1 MDITRAAIEK
11 NRITIVAL
19 IVIVASGL
27 SAYSSMPRAEDPGFI
42 IRTAMVVTQFPG
54 ASPERVEMLITDQ
67 LEKTIQEIPELDF
80 ITSQSKT
87 GVSIIAVNIQERY
100 RDMRPIWDSLR
111 RKIDR
116 ARPEL
121 PAGVIGPTVNDEFG
135 DLFGIIITV
144 TGDGFSYAEV
154 KDVADQ
160 VRDLLLRIDLV
171 AKVDIYGAQE
181 ERVFVEYNN
190 ARLAEIGLSPLQLRN
205 ILENRNIII
214 PGGNVRTGTERISL
228 EPSGNFESVE
238 DIGRTVITLPGRSDL
253 LFLEDLATVYRG
265 YVDPPSTKLTSSGEA
280 GLGLAISMREGGN
293 LIELGAEIREL
304 LNRIGTGY
312 PIGID
317 FDIVA
322 FQPDVVDRKV
332 QNFVGNV
339 YQAVGIV
346 VLVMLLMLGVRTG
359 LIVATLIPAAMIMSL
374 MVMSLLDIWL
384 DQMSLAALIISLGLL
399 VDNAIVMAESIMV
412 QMAAGKDRL
421 EAAVD
426 SARELRIPL
435 LTSSLTT
442 AAAFL
447 PTYLAQS
454 TTGEYVAPIFKV
466 VTITLLASW
475 ILTLTMIPMLC
486 VMFLKVKAAPEGGR
500 FNSRFY
506 RTYRVTLLML
516 VRHPYLSMA
525 GVVLILFLALSGL
538 GRVPNVF
545 FPLSD
550 TPMFT
555 AELELPLGRAIERSE
570 EVVQEI
576 DAFIRSELMVNED
589 RTEGVTTWSSYI
601 GRGAPRFVLSYA
613 PVQPSPEYS
622 FMIFNTTSAAVIPTT
637 IEQIEAFCMGR
648 FPDLLTTIQPL
659 QLGPPLENPVEIR
672 LSGESTDVLFPIVE
686 QVKAELA
693 SIPGSKDIGDDWGQ
707 RTKKLVVKINEPRAQ
722 RAGVTNQDVAIS
734 LQTILSGFDT
744 TDYREEN
751 EIIPVTLRSVAADR
765 QDVGKLDSLNVYSQ
779 VTGSSVPLKQV
790 ADVSV
795 AWEPAR
801 ILRRDRLKT
810 VTVHAGLLP
819 GVTAQSITDQIEPR
833 LTEQEQDWPIGYF
846 YEFGGELETSGK
858 AGQSVVA
865 QMPVGGLIILL
876 LLIGQ
881 FNSVRRTLIILLT
894 IPLGLVGVTVGLIVA
909 DSYLG
914 FMTSLGIISL
924 AGIVINNGIVL
935 IDRIKIEMEQNGL
948 ESRRAVIEAGPRRLR
963 PILLATTTT
972 VGGLIPLW
980 LGGGPMYEPMAI
992 AIIFGLLFATMLT
1005 LGVVPVLYTI
1015 LFRLRFKG
1023 FQY

>member
-11 NRITIVAL
+11 NRITVVAL
-19 IVIVASGL
+19 IVILVSGV
-27 SAYSSMPRAEDPGFI
+27 SGYFNMPRAEDPGFV
-42 IRTAMVVTQFPG
+42 IRTAVVVTQFPG
-54 ASPERVEMLITDQ
+54 ASPERVEMLITDK
-67 LEKTIQEIPELDF
+67 LEEVIQEIPELDF
-80 ITSQSKT
+80 IGSQSKT
-87 GVSIIAVNIQERY
+87 GVSIINVNIEERY
-100 RDMRPIWDSLR
+100 GDMRPIWDSLR
-111 RKIDR
+111 RKVDR

-121 PAGVIGPTVNDEFG
+121 PDGIIGPMVNDEFG
-135 DLFGIIITV
+135 DIFGIILTV

-154 KDVADQ
+154 KEVADQ

-171 AKVDIYGAQE
+171 AKVDIYGAQD

-190 ARLAEIGLSPLQLRN
+190 ARLAELGLSPLQLRN
-205 ILENRNIII
+205 ILQNRHIII
-214 PGGNVRTGTERISL
+214 PGGSVNTGIERISL

-238 DIGRTVITLPGRSDL
+238 DLGRTVITLPGRSDL
-253 LFLEDLATVYRG
+253 VFLEDLATIYRG
-265 YVDPPSTKLTSSGEA
+265 YVDPPTTKLTTSGRS

-293 LIELGAEIREL
+293 LIALGDEIRAL
-304 LNRIGTGY
+304 VDQIRTAY

-322 FQPDVVDRKV
+322 FQPEVVDGKV
-332 QNFVGNV
+332 RNFIGNV

-346 VLVMLLMLGVRTG
+346 VLVMLVMLGLRTG
-359 LIVATLIPAAMIMSL
+359 LTVATLIPTAMIMSL
-374 MVMSLLDIWL
+374 MVMSFLDIGL

-412 QMAAGKDRL
+412 QMAAGKDRVA
-421 EAAVD
+421 AAVD

-486 VMFLKVKAAPEGGR
+486 VLFLKVKARPEGSR

-506 RTYRVTLLML
+506 RTYRGTLMML
-516 VRHPYLSMA
+516 VRHPYVSIA
-525 GVVLILFLALSGL
+525 GVVAIFAIALSGL
-538 GRVPNVF
+538 GRVPNIF

-576 DAFIRSELMVNED
+576 DAFIRRELMIED
-589 RTEGVTTWSSYI
+589 SRPEGVTNWSSYI
-601 GRGAPRFVLSYA
+601 GRGAPRFVLSYNPA
-613 PVQPSPEYS
+613 QPSPEYS
-622 FMIFNTTSAAVIPTT
+622 FMILNTTSPDEIPGA
-637 IEQIEAFCMGR
+637 IEKIEAFCLER
-648 FPDLLTTIQPL
+648 FPDLQTTIQPL
-659 QLGPPLENPVEIR
+659 HLGPPLEHPVEIR
-672 LSGESTDVLFPIVE
+672 LSGESTDVLFPVVE

-693 SIPGSKDIGDDWGQ
+693 SIPGTKDIGDDWGQ

-722 RAGVTNQDVAIS
+722 RAGVTNQDIAIS
-734 LQTILSGFDT
+734 LQTVLSGFDT

-751 EIIPVTLRSVAADR
+751 EVIPVTLRSVAADR

-779 VTGSSVPLKQV
+779 VTGRSVPLKQV

-795 AWEPAR
+795 DWEPAR

-810 VTVHAGLLP
+810 VTVHSGILR
-819 GVTAQSITDQIEPR
+819 GVTAQMITDQIESR
-833 LTEQEQDWPIGYF
+833 LSEQEKTW
-846 YEFGGELETSGK
+846 K
-858 AGQSVVA
+858 VCQS
-865 QMPVGGLIILL
+865 
-876 LLIGQ
+876 
-881 FNSVRRTLIILLT
+881 
-894 IPLGLVGVTVGLIVA
+894 
-909 DSYLG
+909 
-914 FMTSLGIISL
+914 
-924 AGIVINNGIVL
+924 
-935 IDRIKIEMEQNGL
+935 
-948 ESRRAVIEAGPRRLR
+948 
-963 PILLATTTT
+963 
-972 VGGLIPLW
+972 
-980 LGGGPMYEPMAI
+980 
-992 AIIFGLLFATMLT
+992 
-1005 LGVVPVLYTI
+1005 
-1015 LFRLRFKG
+1015 
-1023 FQY
+1023 

>member
-1 MDITRAAIEK
+1 MDITRIAIEK
-11 NRITIVAL
+11 NRITVVAL
-19 IVIVASGL
+19 IVILVSGVSGYL
-27 SAYSSMPRAEDPGFI
+27 NMPRAEDPGFV
-42 IRTAMVVTQFPG
+42 IRTAVVVTQFPG
-54 ASPERVEMLITDQ
+54 ASPERVEMLITDK
-67 LEKTIQEIPELDF
+67 LEEVIQEIPELDF
-80 ITSQSKT
+80 IRSQSKT
-87 GVSIIAVNIQERY
+87 GVSIINVNIQERY
-100 RDMRPIWDSLR
+100 SDMRPIWDSLR
-111 RKIDR
+111 RKVDR

-121 PAGVIGPTVNDEFG
+121 PDGIIGPLVNDEFG
-135 DLFGIIITV
+135 DIFGIIVTV
-144 TGDGFSYAEV
+144 TGDDFSYAEV
-154 KDVADQ
+154 KEIADQ

-190 ARLAEIGLSPLQLRN
+190 ARLAELGLSPLQLRN
-205 ILENRNIII
+205 ILQNRNIII
-214 PGGNVRTGTERISL
+214 PGGNVNTGIERISL

-238 DIGRTVITLPGRSDL
+238 DLGRTVITLPGRSDL
-253 LFLEDLATVYRG
+253 VFLEDLASVYRG
-265 YVDPPSTKLTSSGEA
+265 YVDPPTTKLTTSGRE

-293 LIELGAEIREL
+293 IIALGEEVRGLLDRIR
-304 LNRIGTGY
+304 TAY

-322 FQPDVVDRKV
+322 FQPQVVDGKV
-332 QNFVGNV
+332 RNFIGNV
-339 YQAVGIV
+339 YQAIGIV
-346 VLVMLLMLGVRTG
+346 VVVMLLMLGVRTG
-359 LIVATLIPAAMIMSL
+359 LTVATLIPTAMIMSL
-374 MVMSLLDIWL
+374 MVMSFLDIWL

-412 QMAAGKDRL
+412 QMAAGKGRI

-486 VMFLKVKAAPEGGR
+486 VLFLKVKAEPEGAR
-500 FNSRFY
+500 FNSLFY
-506 RTYRVTLLML
+506 RTYRGTLLLL
-516 VRHPYLSMA
+516 VRHPYFSVA
-525 GVVLILFLALSGL
+525 GVVVIFAFALNGL
-538 GRVPNVF
+538 GRVPNIF

-550 TPMFT
+550 TPMLT

-576 DAFIRSELMVNED
+576 DAFIRQELMVDEN
-589 RTEGVTTWSSYI
+589 RAEGVTNWSSYI
-601 GRGAPRFVLSYA
+601 GQGAPRFVLSYN
-613 PVQPSPEYS
+613 PEQPSPEYS
-622 FMIFNTTSAAVIPTT
+622 FMILNTTSADQIPGA
-637 IEQIEAFCMGR
+637 IQKIEAFSLDR
-648 FPDLLTTIQPL
+648 FPDLQATIQPL
-659 QLGPPLENPVEIR
+659 QLGPPLEHPVEIR
-672 LSGESTDVLFPIVE
+672 LSGESTDVLFPLVE
-686 QVKAELA
+686 RIKSELA
-693 SIPGSKDIGDDWGQ
+693 SIPGTKDVGDDWGQ

-722 RAGVTNQDVAIS
+722 RAGVTNQDIAIS
-734 LQTILSGFDT
+734 LQTVLSGFDT

-779 VTGSSVPLKQV
+779 VTGRSVPLKQV

-795 AWEPAR
+795 DWEPAR
-801 ILRRDRLKT
+801 ILRRNRLKT
-810 VTVHAGLLP
+810 VTVYAGNLP
-819 GVTAQSITDQIEPR
+819 GVTAQMITDQIEPS
-833 LTEQEQDWPIGYF
+833 LAEQQTTWPIGYF
-846 YEFGGELETSGK
+846 YEYRGELETSVK
-858 AGQSVVA
+858 AGQSVAV

-894 IPLGLVGVTVGLIVA
+894 IPLGLIGVTVGLIVA

-914 FMTSLGIISL
+914 FMTLLGIISL
-924 AGIVINNGIVL
+924 AGIVINNAIVL
-935 IDRIKIEMEQNGL
+935 IDRIKIEIEQNGL
-948 ESRRAVIEAGPRRLR
+948 EPRRAVIEAGQRRLR

-980 LGGGPMYEPMAI
+980 RGGGPMYEPMAI
-992 AIIFGLLFATMLT
+992 AIIFGLVFGTMLT